1 MDWINELLR
10 ILNDN
15 AGVTLILSAL
25 GFGFNEWV
33 KTRNASKIDRLKFK
47 AENIDI
53 KALEK
58 ENELYLI
65 FSNFCLS
72 DDFSEENCIAIYEK
86 IRGHIIDNDLFLREK
101 LSKVGGKFADYI
113 IEDVSKGLKD
123 LHKEEAL
130 LKEFKKLYR
139 A

>member
-1 MDWINELLR
+1 MDWINEVLDV
-10 ILNDN
+10 LNNN

-25 GFGFNEWV
+25 AFGFNEWV
-33 KTRNASKIDRLKFK
+33 KTKSRKKIDSLKFK

-53 KALEK
+53 KTLEK

-72 DDFSEENCIAIYEK
+72 DNFSEVNCIATYEI
-86 IRGHIIDNDLFLREK
+86 IRRHIIDNDLFLREN
-101 LSKVGGKFADYI
+101 LSKVGSKFANYI
-113 IEDVSKGLKD
+113 IEDVSNGLKD
-123 LHKEEAL
+123 LQREENL

-139 A
+139 S